1 MRTAGSPALYFTAG
15 RLKDSHS
22 QCKLGPMSVFSDE
35 FNPISWLREKTLLA
49 LQTAASLVDVANEPD
64 TTPWYKRKL
73 LSSAEHLIDRLLPV
87 VAYLHQTESA
97 AVDREEWGDILEGGS
112 FSLAKWCKKWKVAD
126 PTSIGRSSL
135 RHLRTVEETEEKAQE
150 LPQELFEGDLERV
163 LDMKLQIYSYM
174 SRRLAQGQFS
184 NEAQRIM
191 LWLLGS
197 LWVSDPADVV
207 TISKRFLP
215 TDIDITPEQ
224 ASSGYRELY
233 EKGFVE
239 RVEHNSEQRPDRLSL
254 RLVVEGLND
263 SRHAPEYKD
272 ETFGY
277 PGARIGGKL
286 TFGQGK
292 LLQLPDIFTAM
303 LNRWFKEDQELNELC
318 NFLQRT
324 IGEDRIYIER
334 AEVKIRNEKPRL
346 LLYFRY
352 PLDAELEPLEVE
364 LSEHAEEWF
373 KNRVV

>member
-1 MRTAGSPALYFTAG
+1 
-15 RLKDSHS
+15 
-22 QCKLGPMSVFSDE
+22 MSVFSDE
-35 FNPISWLREKTLLA
+35 FNPISWLREKNLLA
-49 LQTAASLVDVANEPD
+49 LQSAASLVDVANEPD
-64 TTPWYKRKL
+64 TTPWYRRKL
-73 LSSAEHLIDRLLPV
+73 LSSAELLIDRLLPV

-97 AVDREEWGDILEGGS
+97 AVDRKEWGNILEGGS

-126 PTSIGRSSL
+126 PIDIGRGSI
-135 RHLRTVEETEEKAQE
+135 RHLRTVEEAEQKAEE
-150 LPQELFEGDLERV
+150 LPQELFDRDLDQL

-184 NEAQRIM
+184 REAQRIM

-197 LWVSDPADVV
+197 LWISDPADVV

-224 ASSGYRELY
+224 ASSGYKELY
-233 EKGFVE
+233 ESGFVE
-239 RVEHNSEQRPDRLSL
+239 RIDSVKDERPDRLSL

-292 LLQLPDIFTAM
+292 MLQLPDIFTSM
-303 LNRWFKEDQELNELC
+303 LDHWFKEDQELNDLC
-318 NFLQRT
+318 NSLQSKM
-324 IGEDRIYIER
+324 GEDRIYIER
-334 AEVKIRNEKPRL
+334 AEVKFRKKEPRL
-346 LLYFRY
+346 LVYFRY
-352 PLDAELEPLEVE
+352 PLDAELAPLETE